1 MKNDSILDFKNRLI
15 IENLRKLNY
24 VKLLGMV

>member
-15 IENLRKLNY
+15 IENLRKLNH